1 MNISLNKMKNLET
14 RDQVLK
20 VLGYSDKIPLK
31 YLDLKKIIDEHDKN
45 QSNVINNNSKN
56 KKKPINITSNIEITK
71 SSIDIFNI
79 TENKS
84 KNDYNN
90 KLRETIIC
98 NIINKQIPEEYYKDE
113 KWIKLRNEVTEYL
126 KKLKS
131 DYKNVK
137 CIIKAGRKFN
147 YDFEIIF
154 DDDKKNVYKIEWK
167 SNAES
172 INDTPQFVSPMK
184 PSQYLSNNYEE
195 YYYTTYVVDLL
206 KNYDFDIP
214 NKEDYMK
221 QIHSDKPKCVQK
233 LQEAYYKGCKSSSK
247 FSNKEEDINFYKK
260 AKNIA
265 KISIENFIKNT
276 DLNYVKLT
284 NYLLESQKN
293 KYYMLYKNNKI
304 YLENI
309 NIDNYKIIS
318 YIKTKNSYIAT
329 TETGFQIKIL
339 LRWKNGN
346 GIAFP
351 AFQIS

>member
-1 MNISLNKMKNLET
+1 MSCKALIKSGPKKGQKCNCKTKDGNKYCGKHKNYDSKKNISNSRKNE
-14 RDQVLK
+14 
-20 VLGYSDKIPLK
+20 
-31 YLDLKKIIDEHDKN
+31 LDSIELD
-45 QSNVINNNSKN
+45 S
-56 KKKPINITSNIEITK
+56 IEIFYITK
-71 SSIDIFNI
+71 NR
-79 TENKS
+79 S
-84 KNDYNN
+84 KNDKNN
-90 KLRETIIC
+90 KIRETIIS
-98 NIINKQIPEEYYKDE
+98 NIINNLIPEEFYNDE
-113 KWIKLRNEVTEYL
+113 KWKNLKNEVSKFLRQL
-126 KKLKS
+126 KPN
-131 DYKNVK
+131 YKNVK

-154 DDDKKNVYKIEWK
+154 DGDNKNIYKVEWK
-167 SNAES
+167 SNAECV
-172 INDTPQFVSPMK
+172 NDTPQFVSPMK

-195 YYYTTYVVDLL
+195 YYYTNHLSDLL
-206 KNYDFDIP
+206 NNYDYFDIP
-214 NKEDYMK
+214 NKEDYVK
-221 QIHSDKPKCVQK
+221 QIHSDKPKCMKSIQDK
-233 LQEAYYKGCKSSSK
+233 YYKGSKKSSK
-247 FSNKEEDINFYKK
+247 FTNLQDDINFYKK

-265 KISIENFIKNT
+265 ENSIENFIKNT

-318 YIKTKNSYIAT
+318 YVKTKNSYIAT
-329 TETGFQIKIL
+329 TETGFKIKIL